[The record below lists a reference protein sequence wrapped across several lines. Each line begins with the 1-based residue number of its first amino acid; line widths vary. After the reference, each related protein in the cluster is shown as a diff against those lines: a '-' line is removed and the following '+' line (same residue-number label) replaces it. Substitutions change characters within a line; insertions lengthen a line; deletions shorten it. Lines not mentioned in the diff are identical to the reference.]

1 MGKVK
6 KWLYWF
12 LMFVMVSV
20 IMCGC
25 SGDEY
30 NCDSHFSN
38 LLSDA
43 TSIIYSIETESDCK
57 SDKNSNISNSTIS
70 VSENASE
77 EKTEMSVHFLDVGQ
91 GDATLVV
98 NGDHAMLIDAGVDDC
113 GTKLQLYLEKQ
124 GVKYLDYLILTH
136 TDADHIGAAD
146 VIVTK
151 FQIGT
156 VLMGDYPK
164 NTATYRDT
172 LSALKEKDL
181 SYVFPS
187 ASNTYMLGDAAI
199 TFIGPGKEYDNAND
213 TSLCFILQKGNITF
227 LFTGDA
233 SAEVEKNMID
243 AGWDLHAEVYHVA
256 HHGSR
261 YSSSEAFIEKIF
273 PLYAVISCGANNE
286 YGHPHA
292 QTLNTLRK
300 YGVELFRTD
309 EQGVIIVTTSG
320 SELEWN
326 CAPSNTWIPGN

>member
-1 MGKVK
+1 
-6 KWLYWF
+6 
-12 LMFVMVSV
+12 MFAVVSV

-25 SGDEY
+25 SSDAY
-30 NCDSHFSN
+30 YASSFTSF
-38 LLSDA
+38 LSDA
-43 TSIIYSIETESDCK
+43 ASVIYDIEVGGERES
-57 SDKNSNISNSTIS
+57 SENNIISNSNFT
-70 VSENASE
+70 VSECSSE
-77 EKTEMSVHFLDVGQ
+77 KKTEMSVHFLDVGQ
-91 GDATLVV
+91 GDATLII
-98 NGDHAMLIDAGVDDC
+98 NGEHAMLIDAGVDDC

-124 GVKYLDYLILTH
+124 GVEYLDYLILTH

-156 VLMGDYPK
+156 VFMGDYPK
-164 NTATYRDT
+164 NTVIYRDT

-187 ASNTYMLGDAAI
+187 AGNTYMLGDA
-199 TFIGPGKEYDNAND
+199 TFTFVGPEKEYDNAND
-213 TSLCFILQKGNITF
+213 TSLCFILQKGNNTF

-233 SAEVEKNMID
+233 GTEAEEDMID

-261 YSSSEAFIEKIF
+261 YSSSEAFIEEIS
-273 PLYAVISCGANNE
+273 PLYAVISCGENNE

-292 QTLNTLRK
+292 QTLNTLRR

-309 EQGVIIVTTSG
+309 EQGVIVVTTSG
-320 SELEWN
+320 NGLTWS
-326 CAPSNTWIPGN
+326 CTPSDTWVSGD